1 MKTSLKLIE
10 LVRDKGEDIA
20 GNWARDVRK
29 NAKTPFY
36 HDLPD
41 EKILPQ
47 AIHFYEHL
55 LKIVNLDDPFAG
67 ARDYFSGYAE
77 RLYRDGVPLNE
88 AVYALV
94 LMRRHIWLYAEFQV
108 TFITAIERNQA
119 VESLL
124 RTTLIFDYIMYFV
137 TETYETL
144 LKRQAAPKR
153 TTRKKGDYVIP
164 WSSWASLWGEG
175 RDKKEEA
182 FHNLNDPA
190 R

>member
-10 LVRDKGEDIA
+10 LVREKGEAIA
-20 GNWARDVRK
+20 RNWAKDVRR
-29 NAKTPFY
+29 NAKTPYY
-36 HDLPD
+36 HDLPED
-41 EKILPQ
+41 RILPQ
-47 AIHFYEHL
+47 AIQFYEHL
-55 LKIVNLDDPFAG
+55 LEIVNLDDPFAG
-67 ARDYFSGYAE
+67 ARAYFSKYAE
-77 RLYRDGVPLNE
+77 RLFREGIPLNE
-88 AVYALV
+88 AVYALI
-94 LMRRHIWLYAEFQV
+94 LMRRHIWLYAEFQA
-108 TFITAIERNQA
+108 TFITAIEQKQA

-137 TETYETL
+137 AETYETL
-144 LKRQAAPKR
+144 LKDQGASRR

-182 FHNLNDPA
+182 FHNLHEPA

>member
-1 MKTSLKLIE
+1 M
-10 LVRDKGEDIA
+10 
-20 GNWARDVRK
+20 
-29 NAKTPFY
+29 
-36 HDLPD
+36 
-41 EKILPQ
+41 
-47 AIHFYEHL
+47 
-55 LKIVNLDDPFAG
+55 
-67 ARDYFSGYAE
+67 
-77 RLYRDGVPLNE
+77 
-88 AVYALV
+88 
-94 LMRRHIWLYAEFQV
+94 
-108 TFITAIERNQA
+108 
-119 VESLL
+119 ESLL

-182 FHNLNDPA
+182 FHDLDEPA